1 MIEAPSPKFADYALV
16 PYGKQ
21 GRVPSAPRP
30 LPPRKASA
38 ARQIRITAVTFG
50 SGYSFPIIRM
60 AMNLTSLLICSDDR
74 AVRVLRSVLGE
85 LEIDVEHCADHAS
98 AARKLTQR
106 SFEAVIIDCK
116 DDRSFGLL
124 RSLRSGQQNSK
135 SMAIAIIEARTN
147 LQVAFKL
154 GANFVVFKPISTEK
168 VKSSF
173 RAARALMKRE
183 RRRSVRLHVNIAA
196 YLRFQ
201 NGDGEQ
207 VPITGLSEGGM
218 SVRFGGSPG
227 KKIGAIS
234 FSFALP
240 DTTTVIEA
248 TGTIV
253 WQDSRHHAG
262 IQFASLPEASQQSLK
277 EWLRLQAGEKHDPP
291 IRCTLIGLSPG
302 GCFLR
307 TQSPFPPQTRVQLL
321 LRAADCSVKTP
332 GKVQLM
338 DPELGMGIEFLT
350 PTPKHHQRLQALILQ
365 MTASPDTV
373 SEVLVEPEG
382 IDWDQQTADPSA
394 TIASPEKE
402 NEPDPLLQLFRTGAS
417 LAKGQFLLELEKH
430 KLAVAPAEAV
440 ELNVTEAVAYQRRE
454 PRIAVSL
461 PVQLR
466 PHDPQ
471 ADENDH
477 PALDQHASDL
487 HAPGHHE
494 SPPQTTHFIDVSHR
508 GARVGG
514 VALQLQLKPGEVVNL
529 VSDGCD
535 ARFLVIWVGEPGT
548 PQEGQIGLQSLATD

>member
-1 MIEAPSPKFADYALV
+1 
-16 PYGKQ
+16 
-21 GRVPSAPRP
+21 
-30 LPPRKASA
+30 
-38 ARQIRITAVTFG
+38 
-50 SGYSFPIIRM
+50 
-60 AMNLTSLLICSDDR
+60 MNLTSLLICSDDR
-74 AVRVLRSVLGE
+74 ALRVLRSVLGE

-98 AARKLTQR
+98 AAKKLTQR

-124 RSLRSGQQNSK
+124 RSLRSGQQNNK

-147 LQVAFKL
+147 LQAAFKL

-168 VKSSF
+168 AKSSF

-201 NGDGEQ
+201 NGEGEQ
-207 VPITGLSEGGM
+207 VNISGLSEGGM

-227 KKIGAIS
+227 KKVGPIG

-248 TGTIV
+248 MGTIA

-262 IQFASLPEASQQSLK
+262 IQFAALPEASQQSLT
-277 EWLRLQAGEKHDPP
+277 EWLRLRSGEKHDPP
-291 IRCTLIGLSPG
+291 IRCTLFALSSG

-307 TQSPFPPQTRVQLL
+307 TQSPFPPQTRIELL
-321 LRAADCSVKTP
+321 LRAADCSVKAQ
-332 GKVQLM
+332 GKVHLM

-350 PTPKHHQRLQALILQ
+350 PTPEHRERLQELIQ
-365 MTASPDTV
+365 QITARPDTV

-382 IDWDQQTADPSA
+382 IDWDQEAADAAATPSPA
-394 TIASPEKE
+394 
-402 NEPDPLLQLFRTGAS
+402 NEVNPDSLLELFRTGAS

-430 KLAVAPAEAV
+430 RLAVSTGEAL
-440 ELNVTEAVAYQRRE
+440 ELNVTEAFAYQRRE
-454 PRIAVSL
+454 PRIAVSV
-461 PVQLR
+461 PVELR
-466 PHDPQ
+466 AHVPQGGDPQ
-471 ADENDH
+471 AQDLQDNDPQDNDYEYQAPDE
-477 PALDQHASDL
+477 PAP
-487 HAPGHHE
+487 APLVPDFPE
-494 SPPQTTHFIDVSHR
+494 SSHVTTHLIDVSHR

-514 VALQLQLKPGEVVNL
+514 VAFHLKPGEVVNL

-548 PQEGQIGLQSLATD
+548 PQEGQIGLQSLATE

>member
-1 MIEAPSPKFADYALV
+1 
-16 PYGKQ
+16 
-21 GRVPSAPRP
+21 
-30 LPPRKASA
+30 
-38 ARQIRITAVTFG
+38 
-50 SGYSFPIIRM
+50 
-60 AMNLTSLLICSDDR
+60 MNLTSLLICSDDR
-74 AVRVLRSVLGE
+74 ALRVLRSVLGE

-98 AARKLTQR
+98 ATKKLAQR

-116 DDRSFGLL
+116 DDRSFGML

-147 LQVAFKL
+147 MQAAFKL

-168 VKSSF
+168 AKSSF

-201 NGDGEQ
+201 NGEGEQ
-207 VPITGLSEGGM
+207 VSITGLSEGGM
-218 SVRFGGSPG
+218 SVRLGGSPG
-227 KKIGAIS
+227 KKSGAIN

-248 TGTIV
+248 TGTIA

-262 IQFASLPEASQQSLK
+262 IQFAALPEVARQSLK
-277 EWLRLQAGEKHDPP
+277 EWLSSQAGEKHDPP
-291 IRCTLIGLSPG
+291 IRCRLIALSSC

-307 TQSPFPPQTRVQLL
+307 TQSPFPPQSRVELL
-321 LRAADCSVKTP
+321 LRAADCSVKAQ
-332 GKVQLM
+332 GKVLLM

-350 PTPKHHQRLQALILQ
+350 ATPKHRQRLEALILQ
-365 MTASPDTV
+365 ITTNPESV
-373 SEVLVEPEG
+373 SDVLVEPEG
-382 IDWDQQTADPSA
+382 MDWEQETADPDAA
-394 TIASPEKE
+394 TQAPQ
-402 NEPDPLLQLFRTGAS
+402 NEAAADPLLELFRNGAS
-417 LAKGQFLLELEKH
+417 LGKGQFLRELEKH
-430 KLAVAPAEAV
+430 QLAVTPSEPL
-440 ELNVTEAVAYQRRE
+440 ELTVTENFAYQRRE

-461 PVQLR
+461 PVQVR
-466 PHDPQ
+466 PHDPRSDDDSEPNFDLEISDSDTPDPSRQ
-471 ADENDH
+471 A
-477 PALDQHASDL
+477 
-487 HAPGHHE
+487 
-494 SPPQTTHFIDVSHR
+494 THFIDVSHR

-514 VALQLQLKPGEVVNL
+514 ISFHLKPGEVVNL